1 MKKKTDGILFRFALI
16 FVIFT
21 LVSLLLCGG
30 TTYLNQMRDYKS
42 QCLDNIRNIG
52 DYLERL
58 IQDSGD
64 DFISYQKYYMEHFA
78 EIDIPYDFDE
88 FHEAHK
94 KCQLLLAQADHEKY
108 KELSDFNFENFSDEM
123 KKQYFIYDHE
133 FWLLT
138 FENARQSFG
147 LPYTYYLVPKEKELK
162 MVYMIDGERS
172 HKDEKGQKADK
183 GKYIYLG
190 DEYYDPIDKYPVQWN
205 TWFSGIR
212 QDEFQ
217 VWNNEW
223 GHTYAYYIPVI
234 IKGQKLG
241 LIGVEVNVSDVNK
254 VILKNTIVQTAAAGA
269 ILFFCV
275 FLMLLFVNDVYIA
288 RIVMLESDLREY
300 TSQKNPDIA
309 KKIEGNIKGKDEI
322 SSLTRSFVNLIYEI
336 RNHVSNIIEASK
348 QLEETQLW
356 ADKMSRLANKDPL
369 TGVKNKTAYDSEV
382 LRLEWEIANRKC
394 EFGIVMV
401 DLNFLKLI
409 NDTFGHSQ
417 GDIAIKKLS
426 AIVCGIFEHSPVF
439 RIGGDEFLV
448 IVEGTD
454 YKELDS
460 RIESFKAKMD
470 EIKADD
476 SLEPWE
482 KISAA
487 IGFAIYDK
495 NNDGS
500 VLNVFRRADKAMYSC
515 KKEMKAVRTD

>member
-1 MKKKTDGILFRFALI
+1 M
-16 FVIFT
+16 
-21 LVSLLLCGG
+21 
-30 TTYLNQMRDYKS
+30 
-42 QCLDNIRNIG
+42 
-52 DYLERL
+52 
-58 IQDSGD
+58 
-64 DFISYQKYYMEHFA
+64 
-78 EIDIPYDFDE
+78 
-88 FHEAHK
+88 
-94 KCQLLLAQADHEKY
+94 
-108 KELSDFNFENFSDEM
+108 
-123 KKQYFIYDHE
+123 
-133 FWLLT
+133 
-138 FENARQSFG
+138 
-147 LPYTYYLVPKEKELK
+147 
-162 MVYMIDGERS
+162 
-172 HKDEKGQKADK
+172 
-183 GKYIYLG
+183 
-190 DEYYDPIDKYPVQWN
+190 
-205 TWFSGIR
+205 
-212 QDEFQ
+212 
-217 VWNNEW
+217 
-223 GHTYAYYIPVI
+223 
-234 IKGQKLG
+234 
-241 LIGVEVNVSDVNK
+241 SDVNK

-288 RIVMLESDLREY
+288 RIVTLESDLREY

-394 EFGIVMV
+394 EFGIVML

-515 KKEMKAVRTD
+515 KKEMKAVRTY